1 MFLDIFVVEGIHT
14 RDDWSIGKC
23 FYNTSQLAITD
34 IKVYY
39 RSSFNRD
46 TSLNNLPDFSEIT
59 DCLPRNIDYLSYL
72 AETANCLID
81 LADS

>member
-1 MFLDIFVVEGIHT
+1 MFLDSFAAEGSHAC
-14 RDDWSIGKC
+14 DDWSIGKY
-23 FYNTSQLAITD
+23 FYNTSQLVITD
-34 IKVYY
+34 TQVYY

-59 DCLPRNIDYLSYL
+59 DCLSRNIDYLSYL